1 MKPAPA
7 ISDIVQFCHVLPEA
21 SLLVHP
27 DGGILVVNRAA
38 SKLFGAQQA
47 GLQRV
52 HDLVEDTREAVDRFL
67 HQCTRTR
74 ELVPASLVFRTSGG
88 PVRCRMQ
95 GAVAIASNESHAA
108 VIFLRAVPE
117 ASANARFRELNARI
131 QNLNAEVLHRRRA
144 EAKLHAQREW
154 LRTTLA
160 SIGDAVIATDRQG
173 RIAFMNSVAEAL
185 TGWTADDACERPV
198 DDVFVIVNEGTR
210 EPVENPIEQVLAH
223 GHIVGLANHTVLLA
237 KDGVERPIDD
247 SGAPIRDETGDL
259 MGAVL
264 VFRDISERRRTEQ
277 EILRANRR
285 LSRSNDSLRQFAYAA
300 AHDLREPLRTVAL
313 YSQMAARSITPDA
326 SDDLREFLGHVNAG
340 AVRMDA
346 LVRDLF
352 TFIEAADTLERQP
365 AVLVDCGVALQQALS
380 NLTAAIQESG
390 AVITHDEL
398 PVVAAHAS
406 PLMQVFQN
414 LIGNSLKYRLADVPP
429 RVHVNAS
436 LNGTEWTFRVKDNG
450 IGIDPRYH
458 RTVFGVF
465 KRLERS
471 GSGTGIG
478 LAICERVVDQYGG
491 RIWVESELGH
501 GATFAFTLP
510 LALPD

>member
-7 ISDIVQFCHVLPEA
+7 ISDLAQFCHVLPEA

-27 DGGILVVNRAA
+27 DGAILVMNRAA
-38 SKLFGAQQA
+38 SRLVGAQQA
-47 GLQRV
+47 GLQRL
-52 HDLVEDTREAVDRFL
+52 HDLVEDTREGVDTFL
-67 HQCTRTR
+67 HQCGRTR
-74 ELVPASLVFRTSGG
+74 ELVPASLVFRTGGG

-95 GAVAIASNESHAA
+95 GAVAIATNQSQPA
-108 VIFLRAVPE
+108 VIFIRAVPE
-117 ASANARFRELNARI
+117 ASANARFRELNDRI
-131 QNLNAEVLHRRRA
+131 QHLNTEILHRRRA

-154 LRTTLA
+154 LHTTLA
-160 SIGDAVIATDRQG
+160 SIGDAVIATDRKG
-173 RIAFMNSVAEAL
+173 RIAFMNSVAETL
-185 TGWTADDACERPV
+185 TGWAAGDASERPV
-198 DDVFVIVNEGTR
+198 SDVFVIVNEETR
-210 EPVENPIEQVLAH
+210 KPVENPIEQVLAH
-223 GHIVGLANHTVLLA
+223 GHIVGLANHTVLLG

-259 MGAVL
+259 LGAVL

-277 EILRANRR
+277 EITRANRK

-313 YSQMAARSITPDA
+313 YSQMAARSISPDA
-326 SDDLREFLGHVNAG
+326 GDDLKEFLGHVNTG
-340 AVRMDA
+340 ARRMDE

-352 TFIEAADTLERQP
+352 TFIEAADTLERQLP
-365 AVLVDCGVALQQALS
+365 VLVDCGIALQQALS
-380 NLTAAIQESG
+380 NLTAAIQASQ
-390 AVITHDEL
+390 AVITHGDL
-398 PVVAAHAS
+398 PVVSAHPS

-414 LIGNSLKYRLADVPP
+414 LIGNSLKYRRVDVPP
-429 RVHVNAS
+429 RVHVDAS
-436 LNGTEWTFRVKDNG
+436 LNGTEWIFRVQDNG

-478 LAICERVVDQYGG
+478 LAICERVVDEYGG
-491 RIWVESELGH
+491 RIWVESELGQ

-510 LALPD
+510 VALPD